1 MTSSGSTDWVSK
13 LRAAIEEKTASIG
26 VFGSG
31 YVGLPLAC
39 AFAESGF
46 RATAGDSDTE
56 KVKQILSGLAY
67 VEDPY
72 VKSVL
77 PGLVSSGKLKA
88 TNDIEELAAGS
99 DISIITVPTPLTEK
113 LEPDLSYVT
122 DVTNAIA
129 RRLTPGKLVVLE
141 SSVYPGVTEEIL
153 RPILER
159 TGLEAGKDFAL
170 AHSPERID
178 YGNPKSLLDIPKV
191 VGGVT
196 QVSTE
201 LTCQLYSKILRA
213 RVVPVSNARTAEA
226 TKMLENAYRFVNI
239 AMINEIAI
247 ACERLGLDVYEVIS
261 AAATKPF
268 GFQPFYPG
276 PGVGGHCIPK
286 DPHFLSYRARQVG
299 IPLKMVELS
308 TLINEGMTQHIISR
322 LTEHYQSRSE
332 ELRNMRVALLGLAF
346 KPNVSDI
353 RRSPAI
359 ELAEE
364 LLERGADV
372 AAYDPFVKSIRTRRG
387 TLNST
392 TDIETA
398 AKDAHLLI
406 LVTSHTAFEKIDFM
420 RLRSLVRP
428 RPTIFDTRGFL
439 SLEKC
444 TNAGFWYMR
453 LGRPGATNPK

>member
-1 MTSSGSTDWVSK
+1 MSSSTRGEWVSSFT
-13 LRAAIEEKTASIG
+13 AAIESKTASIG

-46 RATAGDSDTE
+46 RTIASDNDPE
-56 KVKQILSGLAY
+56 KVKQILSGLTYA
-67 VEDPY
+67 EDHY
-72 VKSVL
+72 VKGAL
-77 PGLVSSGKLKA
+77 PRLISSGRLKA
-88 TNDIEELAAGS
+88 TIDIEQLAADS
-99 DISIITVPTPLTEK
+99 DVLIITVPTPLTEK
-113 LEPDLSYVT
+113 LEPDLSFLT

-129 RRLTPGKLVVLE
+129 RRLTPGKLIVLE
-141 SSVYPGVTEEIL
+141 SSVYPGVTEDIL

-196 QVSTE
+196 QLCTD
-201 LTCQLYSKILRA
+201 LTYRLYSKILRA
-213 RVVPVSNARTAEA
+213 QVIPVSNARTAEA
-226 TKMLENAYRFVNI
+226 TKMLENVYRFINI

-247 ACERLGLDVYEVIS
+247 ACEKMGLDVYEVIS

-286 DPHFLSYRARQVG
+286 DPHFLSYKARQVG
-299 IPLKMVELS
+299 ASLKMVELS

-322 LTEHYQSRSE
+322 LIEYYSARSIR
-332 ELRNMRVALLGLAF
+332 LRGLRVALLGLAF
-346 KPNVSDI
+346 KPNVSDV

-359 ELAEE
+359 ELAEGLIE
-364 LLERGADV
+364 QGADLV
-372 AAYDPFVKSIRTRRG
+372 AYDPFVKSIRTRKG
-387 TLNST
+387 TMKST

-398 AKDAHLLI
+398 AKDADLLI
-406 LVTSHTAFEKIDFM
+406 LVTSHTAFAQIDFM

-428 RPTIFDTRGFL
+428 SPTIFDARGFL
-439 SLEKC
+439 PPEQC
-444 TNAGFWYMR
+444 INAGFRYMC
-453 LGRPGATNPK
+453 LGRPGTRNPK